1 MVRTRGLGRVLGTGR
16 GRDISEDVLEVDVPR
31 RRRPTASAC
40 RQWVPV
46 PVPED
51 VT

>member
-1 MVRTRGLGRVLGTGR
+1 MVRTRGLHRVLGTGR
-16 GRDISEDVLEVDVPR
+16 GRDISEDVPEADVPR